1 MSEGMCIG
9 QISHFMTVTA
19 RIAAQVFLNTC
30 GPFPHGTVSVQSKLH
45 IRVVLC
51 VTRYCLGLC
60 DMTCYSMNG
69 SHASQGGVPMKRMS
83 QIKKSVFH
91 LPWCVPRLTMV
102 LLSLHF
108 FLPIHH
114 PVLGNQL
121 LSTQKGGSQ
130 A

>member
-1 MSEGMCIG
+1 
-9 QISHFMTVTA
+9 
-19 RIAAQVFLNTC
+19 
-30 GPFPHGTVSVQSKLH
+30 
-45 IRVVLC
+45 
-51 VTRYCLGLC
+51 
-60 DMTCYSMNG
+60 
-69 SHASQGGVPMKRMS
+69 MKRMS

-91 LPWCVPRLTMV
+91 LPWCVPPITMV

-108 FLPIHH
+108 FLPIRH